1 MSSSNEQTND
11 EKIKLPDW
19 LRAELFENLLKE
31 TIEHFKA
38 IKAFKAVPGT
48 KPGDNYA
55 TVMLRIELEVELK
68 DNTTKSITYMLKIPH
83 VSEAYQ
89 DTFGKAKHSI
99 FDIEREVFT
108 IYVEELKQIYR
119 DVGLQIEFGAKCYK
133 LDIPYEHVLLEDLKP
148 LGFQPVNRQ
157 AGLDEEHTLDVL
169 TKLAQWHAAS
179 AVRVATMGPY
189 PKHVSEGIFNED
201 GKCLISK
208 LTDGVLPY
216 VLKALESIEGH
227 EAYYEDLIN
236 MEGHI
241 TENVLDVAAVDP
253 KEFNVL
259 NHGDFWLPNL
269 MFLYDPTSGK
279 LLDSYLV
286 DYQMC
291 KYGSVAID
299 LLYFLISSPKLELKV
314 NKFDY
319 FVKQYYDQLIK
330 HLKLLNYTKKLPDLA
345 DIHTTLIQKGIWG
358 YMTTFGVLAGSALE
372 PTETASFDN
381 LFADTPEGDAFRTL
395 LYSGKVYKEHVKVI
409 LPWLQNRGALQSRIR
424 NDK

>member
-227 EAYYEDLIN
+227 EAYYEDIKNL
-236 MEGHI
+236 GGQI
-241 TENVLDVAAVDP
+241 TENILQAGVVDP
-253 KEFNVL
+253 NEFNVL
-259 NHGDFWLPNL
+259 NHGDCWLSNM
-269 MFLYDPTSGK
+269 MFRYDQNTGQ
-279 LLDSYLV
+279 LLDSLLV
-286 DYQMC
+286 DFQMC

-358 YMTTFGVLAGSALE
+358 YMTTFGVLTGCALE